1 MYQINRT
8 NHIVDEVKM
17 TDNGRELIVKVDLNV
32 EKIMGRYNAARREI
46 AAAQQNVTDIR
57 NSDRA
62 AELLPQAT
70 AQLGSAIVALFV
82 LIFGE
87 EQTESIAEFYQ
98 GDHLGML
105 GDFIPYLTEVV
116 MPKIQQAQE
125 QLASKY
131 TGWAAGH

>member
-17 TDNGRELIVKVDLNV
+17 TDNGHELIVKVDLNV
-32 EKIMGRYNAARREI
+32 ERIMGRYNAARHAI
-46 AAAQQNVTDIR
+46 AAAQQNVKDIQEM
-57 NSDRA
+57 DRKE
-62 AELLPQAT
+62 ELLPQAT
-70 AQLGSAIVALFV
+70 AQLGSAIVALFE

-87 EQTESIAEFYQ
+87 EQTQRIAEFYD

-116 MPKIQQAQE
+116 MPKIQKAQE

-131 TGWAAGH
+131 TGWAARH

>member
-32 EKIMGRYNAARREI
+32 ERIMGRYNAARRAI
-46 AAAQQNVTDIR
+46 AAAQQNVKDIQETDR
-57 NSDRA
+57 KE
-62 AELLPQAT
+62 ELLPQAT
-70 AQLGSAIVALFV
+70 AQLGSAIMALFE

-87 EQTESIAEFYQ
+87 EQTQRIAEFYD

-116 MPKIQQAQE
+116 MPKIQKAQE

-131 TGWAAGH
+131 AGWAAGH

>member
-1 MYQINRT
+1 MYQINRM

-32 EKIMGRYNAARREI
+32 ERIMGRYNAARRAI
-46 AAAQQNVTDIR
+46 AAAQQNVKDIQETDR
-57 NSDRA
+57 KE
-62 AELLPQAT
+62 ELLPQAT
-70 AQLGSAIVALFV
+70 AQLGSAIMALFE

-87 EQTESIAEFYQ
+87 EQTQRIAEFYD

-116 MPKIQQAQE
+116 MPKIQKAQE